1 MRNNGPHAQAGVGLI
16 EVLVSLLVL
25 SIGMLGLAGLQ
36 MYSLRNNQGAM
47 ERSMAVVETHSI
59 VDAMRADRP
68 AALAGDFDFD
78 SADAGELTG
87 ETFAER
93 SLETW
98 HTHLVDTLG
107 PSANGVVACTSTG
120 TNSGV
125 CTITVRWTDERSVG
139 STTEGEAARQQ
150 VVTTEV
156 QL

>member
-1 MRNNGPHAQAGVGLI
+1 MRNNGPRAQAGVGLI

-47 ERSMAVVETHSI
+47 ERSLAVVETHSI
-59 VDAMRADRP
+59 VDAMRADRA

-78 SADAGELTG
+78 TENAAGLTG

-98 HTHLVDTLG
+98 RANLLNTLG
-107 PSANGVVACTSTG
+107 PGASGVVACTSTG

-125 CTITVRWTDERSVG
+125 CTITVRWADERSVG
-139 STTEGEAARQQ
+139 GPTDRETAQQ
-150 VVTTEV
+150 QEVTTEV

>member
-1 MRNNGPHAQAGVGLI
+1 MRSGPRAQAGVGLI

-59 VDAMRADRP
+59 VDAMRADRA

-78 SADAGELTG
+78 SAKAQDLTG

-93 SLETW
+93 ALETW
-98 HTHLVDTLG
+98 HTNLLNTLG
-107 PSANGVVACTSTG
+107 PGANGVVACTSTG
-120 TNSGV
+120 ANSGV
-125 CTITVRWTDERSVG
+125 CTITVRWSDERSVG
-139 STTEGEAARQQ
+139 STTERKTARQQ
-150 VVTTEV
+150 EVTTEV